1 MKQLAGVALIGD
13 VVGSRTYV
21 DRAAMQRELVSVLD
35 RVNSQID
42 AEQLLTPTI
51 GDEFQAVYGDIAT
64 AVNATLRIRLN
75 LPEGMDCRFGL
86 GAGTYAT
93 VGQSPYGVMQ
103 DGPAW
108 WSARDAIVI
117 AKDRA
122 HRKDATLRT
131 WFCAAEAPTTEAPT
145 TGGHDEAAPQAGVV
159 NAFVLC
165 RDQIVSDM
173 NPRQRR
179 LLLGLLGGTT
189 QAVQAKTEGISPSAV
204 SQALHRSGAY
214 AVLAAHESLATV
226 VTR

>member
-1 MKQLAGVALIGD
+1 MEMKQKTGIALIGD

-21 DRAAMQRELVSVLD
+21 DRAAMQSELVSVLD
-35 RVNSQID
+35 QVNRQID
-42 AEQLLTPTI
+42 AEQQLTATI
-51 GDEFQAVYGDIAT
+51 GDEFQAVYADIAK
-64 AVNATLRIRLN
+64 AVNATLRIRLT

-122 HRKDATLRT
+122 HRKNRTLRT
-131 WFCAAEAPTTEAPT
+131 WFCAAEAPTP
-145 TGGHDEAAPQAGVV
+145 GGHHEAAPQAGVV
-159 NAFVLC
+159 NAYALC
-165 RDQIVSDM
+165 RDQIVSGM

-189 QAVQAKTEGISPSAV
+189 QIALAKAEGISPSAV
-204 SQALHRSGAY
+204 SQALHSSGAY
-214 AVLAAHESLATV
+214 AVLAAHDSLATGAV
-226 VTR
+226 Q